1 MRQVLISL
9 SLLFGVVA
17 CTEPDSASSHPDVKP
32 AWLTAQSARQA
43 MAKGELTSEQL
54 VTYYLQ
60 QIDSH
65 NTAGYQLAAI
75 SDINPDAI
83 MQARQLDAER
93 REGKLRSALH
103 GLPVVLK
110 ANIATADTM
119 PTTAGAL
126 ALQGHLTPRDAI
138 LVSQLRAA
146 GAVIL
151 AKTNLSEW
159 ANFRGEKSAS
169 GWSALGGQVRN
180 PHLLTH
186 TPCGSSSGSGVAVA
200 ADFTLLAV
208 GTETDGSITCPA
220 AINGIVGIKPTRD
233 AVSGEGIIPIAASQ
247 DIAGP
252 MARTVYGAA
261 MLLDALATP
270 AAKNRFSVS
279 LAEAAGQAPTAKKVL
294 LVRAY
299 DQREAALPAILD
311 NLATE
316 LSAAG
321 IEVVQADQWQLPAE
335 LYQAELKVL
344 VYEFKRDLE
353 RWLTE
358 YNVAADRDS
367 LSEIISFNQA
377 QGEAALAFY
386 GQEYLERAAAIDL
399 TEHLA
404 DYQQA
409 LTSSRQLAEAA
420 LDQYLREQGFDAII
434 LPSYGPAWPIDHVN
448 GDAFNFGT
456 STAAAVAGYPSVTI
470 PAGYSGVLPL
480 GVSLVGLPWSEPELL
495 ALASLLEQ
503 QLAAYQRPG
512 FVAEHSTA
520 LAAPAQP
527 HQHDHAQHSAVQQS
541 QVTRQSPLQQLSSA
555 NQQAAVYTCSMHPH
569 VRSENPDDRC
579 PICGMALIPVE
590 VDPPTAS

>member
-1 MRQVLISL
+1 MRHVLL
-9 SLLFGVVA
+9 GLCLLLAAAGCSETVPGG
-17 CTEPDSASSHPDVKP
+17 EPKADFNP
-32 AWLTAQSARQA
+32 AWLSAGAAQQA
-43 MAKGELTSEQL
+43 LASGELSSEQL

-60 QIDSH
+60 QIAA
-65 NTAGYQLAAI
+65 NNNAGYRLAAI
-75 SDINPDAI
+75 SDINPDALA
-83 MQARQLDAER
+83 QARLLDEER
-93 REGKLRSALH
+93 RQGQLRSALH

-110 ANIATADTM
+110 ANIASLDSM

-126 ALQGHLTPRDAI
+126 ALQGHLTPADAE
-138 LVSQLRAA
+138 LVSQLRLA
-146 GAVIL
+146 GAIIL

-180 PHLLTH
+180 PHLLSH
-186 TPCGSSSGSGVAVA
+186 TPCGSSSGSAVAVA
-200 ADFTLLAV
+200 ADLALLAV
-208 GTETDGSITCPA
+208 GTETDGSIMCPA
-220 AINGIVGIKPTRD
+220 AINGIVGIKPTRG
-233 AVSGEGIIPIAASQ
+233 AVSGKGIIPIAEAQ

-261 MLLDALATP
+261 LLLDALLTP
-270 AAKNRFSVS
+270 AAQQHFSTPLS
-279 LAEAAGQAPTAKKVL
+279 QAAAQASAAKKVL

-299 DQREAALPAILD
+299 DKQDAALVPMLD
-311 NLATE
+311 KLAAE
-316 LSAAG
+316 LSAQG
-321 IEVVQADQWQLPAE
+321 IEVVSTDKWQLPAE

-358 YNVAADRDS
+358 YQAPEAASTLEHIVAYNRV
-367 LSEIISFNQA
+367 
-377 QGEAALAFY
+377 QGERALAFY
-386 GQEYLERAAAIDL
+386 GQEYLEQAAAIDL
-399 TEHLA
+399 AA
-404 DYQQA
+404 DYAGYQQA

-456 STAAAVAGYPSVTI
+456 STAAAVAGYPSITL
-470 PAGYSGVLPL
+470 PAGYSSILPL

-512 FVAEHSTA
+512 FVTELT
-520 LAAPAQP
+520 
-527 HQHDHAQHSAVQQS
+527 D
-541 QVTRQSPLQQLSSA
+541 
-555 NQQAAVYTCSMHPH
+555 
-569 VRSENPDDRC
+569 
-579 PICGMALIPVE
+579 
-590 VDPPTAS
+590 